1 MQNTKN
7 CDTVV
12 GIYLFNYLF
21 MFTFKLGAYIRNGVH
36 IVYMSDMMQAAKESM
51 GQKEPQMPDTA
62 KLVEEVAKLP
72 DAPESLKN
80 DVDAIHKY
88 AREQLSA
95 ASDDVTKINAL
106 ADLDRDETVE
116 SEVKNIVNEDKLKS
130 ALDRAM
136 KDGTS
141 LDTIYKN
148 VTGNTAN
155 WSPE

>member
-1 MQNTKN
+1 
-7 CDTVV
+7 
-12 GIYLFNYLF
+12 
-21 MFTFKLGAYIRNGVH
+21 
-36 IVYMSDMMQAAKESM
+36 MSDMMQAAKESM

-116 SEVKNIVNEDKLKS
+116 SEVKNIVNEDTLKK
-130 ALDRAM
+130 ALDRVLQ
-136 KDGTS
+136 DGFT

>member
-1 MQNTKN
+1 
-7 CDTVV
+7 
-12 GIYLFNYLF
+12 
-21 MFTFKLGAYIRNGVH
+21 MFTFKLGASIKNGVH